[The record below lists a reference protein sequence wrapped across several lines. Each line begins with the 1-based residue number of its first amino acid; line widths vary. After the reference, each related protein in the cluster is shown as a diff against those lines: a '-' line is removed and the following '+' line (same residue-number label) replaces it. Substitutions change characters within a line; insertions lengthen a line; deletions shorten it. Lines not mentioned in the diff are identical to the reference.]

1 MPTSI
6 RIALLAAI
14 LALASNV
21 AVIAFIHWRTYDESV
36 QTLRRQVIDQSAF
49 LTDIYKTGGMP
60 ALQSAVG
67 DVDTD
72 DPQAEAAILDRN
84 GNPTYGDLAAIS
96 TDMTEGYHSAIVRLS
111 DETAS
116 REAAVYLHRLPHGV
130 WLASVRTAGEGL
142 ALRETLQRSL
152 LVGLV
157 LAVLLGLAC
166 GFIVARYVGRSVR
179 AVAKVAD
186 RIGSGDFRERVPVT
200 GTRDPF
206 DALARQINA
215 MLDRISTLMDELS
228 ILTDALAHDLR
239 SPVGRIRSAAD
250 AALATKSDEQ
260 RELALANI
268 IQQADSLMRILTT
281 ILEIG
286 RSEALTTRKQ
296 FAWFDAGQLAAEL
309 AEMYEP
315 VADDAGATLVLKR
328 PKGDFSIRG
337 HRQLLAQ
344 ALSNLIENALK
355 YGASGG
361 EISLS
366 VHRDG
371 ERLGVTVADRGPG
384 IPQQHREEAR
394 RRFRRLDSSRSLEGA
409 GLGLALAE
417 AIAHLHGGELVL
429 GDCRPG
435 LSATIEI
442 PVTKPGELADRA
454 LASRPLLAQAPAT
467 GGDGE

>member
-21 AVIAFIHWRTYDESV
+21 AVIGFIHWQTYDESIA
-36 QTLRRQVIDQSAF
+36 TLRRQVTDQNYF
-49 LTDIYKTGGMP
+49 LTDIYQEGGLD
-60 ALQSAVG
+60 ALQSAMD
-67 DVDTD
+67 DVDAD
-72 DPQAEAAILDRN
+72 DPQAKAGLLDKRGHPAFGDFAAVQ
-84 GNPTYGDLAAIS
+84 TDLS
-96 TDMTEGYHSAIVRLS
+96 EGYRPALVQLQ
-111 DETAS
+111 DQGVT
-116 REAAVYLHRLPHGV
+116 REAAVYVHRMRNGE
-130 WLASVRTAGEGL
+130 WLVSARMAGEGL
-142 ALRETLQRSL
+142 ALRQTLQRSL
-152 LVGLV
+152 WIGLA
-157 LAVLLGLAC
+157 LALLLGLAC
-166 GFIVARYVGRSVR
+166 GVIVARYVGRSVR
-179 AVAKVAD
+179 AVAMVAD
-186 RIGSGDFRERVPVT
+186 RIGSGDFRQRVPVH

-215 MLDRISTLMDELS
+215 MLDRINTLMEELS

-239 SPVGRIRSAAD
+239 SPVGRIRAAAD
-250 AALATKSDEQ
+250 AALTASGEQ
-260 RELALANI
+260 REQQLAGI

-286 RSEALTTRKQ
+286 RSEALTSRKQ
-296 FAWFDAGQLAAEL
+296 FAWFDAGDLVAEL

-315 VADDAGATLVLKR
+315 VAEEAGASLVLHR
-328 PKGDFSIRG
+328 PRGDLKVNG

-344 ALSNLIENALK
+344 ALSNLIENAIK

-361 EISLS
+361 EIGLRAI
-366 VHRDG
+366 RDG
-371 ERLGVTVADRGPG
+371 DRLDLAVSDSGPG
-384 IPQQHREEAR
+384 IAESNRDEAK

-429 GDCRPG
+429 GDCNPG

-442 PVTKPGELADRA
+442 PVQPEMQTGRA
-454 LASRPLLAQAPAT
+454 
-467 GGDGE
+467 